1 MPKHDGKPDIDDILD
16 PKEAETL
23 IDWLRAA
30 LIRAIKT
37 AAQSAVAAI
46 GTTAATIGSVDW
58 RVIAG
63 TAALSAILSLLT
75 STAGVPEIDGGA
87 NVAKIAGK

>member
-1 MPKHDGKPDIDDILD
+1 MAKHDGRPDIDDILD
-16 PKEAETL
+16 PEEAEGL
-23 IDWLRAA
+23 IDWLKAA
-30 LIRAIKT
+30 LTRAIKT

-63 TAALSAILSLLT
+63 TAALSAVLSLLT
-75 STAGVPEIDGGA
+75 STAGVPEIDGGKS
-87 NVAKIAGK
+87 VAKIAGK